1 MITMRNL
8 PWLRFIGRA
17 AALVAVVC
25 LFLVAIELM
34 VVAVQQNAE
43 AQVRAI
49 FQMIHNPFVAL
60 FVGILTTAL
69 VQSSS
74 MTTSIT
80 VALTAAGVLTYAQ
93 AVPVIIGANIGTT
106 LTCFL
111 VTLGHV
117 MRKKEFRRAV
127 SGSALHMLFN
137 LLTAFLLFP
146 LEFFGRVLSGAA
158 HWLAQQ
164 MSGITEGWS
173 FQGLN
178 HWVIHP
184 LAEQLM
190 RWVGGSLL
198 LTLGLAFLLIIAFIR
213 LLSLMFRG
221 FLEQQMFHRVSRL
234 LTGTSWR
241 ALFSGLFLT
250 ILVQSS
256 SLTTSLIVTAV
267 ASNRLPLGRAF
278 WLIMGANIGTTLTAL
293 LASLGHGEAAL
304 TIALTHVLF
313 NLCGIC
319 LLAPWT
325 PIREGIVHMVSR
337 LGRLHVQHRM
347 LGFVA
352 VLLLFFVLPFL
363 LIYTTRS
370 ENEKRLSPVSQQE
383 EQRHPDLLP

>member
-1 MITMRNL
+1 MKDW
-8 PWLRFIGRA
+8 PWLKLIGRTLAFA
-17 AALVAVVC
+17 AAVC
-25 LFLVAIELM
+25 LFLVGIELM
-34 VVAVQQNAE
+34 VVAVQQKGE
-43 AQVRAI
+43 ASVHAI
-49 FQMIHNPFVAL
+49 FQMINNPFVAL
-60 FVGILTTAL
+60 FVGILATAV

-74 MTTSIT
+74 TITSIT
-80 VALTAAGVLTYAQ
+80 VALTAAGALTYAQ

-137 LLTAFLLFP
+137 ILTALVLFP
-146 LEFFGRVLSGAA
+146 LEFFGHVLSGAA

-164 MSGITEGWS
+164 MAGITGGWA

-178 HWVIHP
+178 HWVVHP

-190 RWVGGSLL
+190 QWVGGSLL
-198 LTLGLAFLLIIAFIR
+198 VALGLAFLLMIAFIR
-213 LLSLMFRG
+213 LLSLMFKG
-221 FLEQQMFHRVSRL
+221 FLERQMYHRMSHL
-234 LTGTSWR
+234 LVGTSWR
-241 ALFSGLFLT
+241 ALLSGLFLT

-267 ASNRLPLGRAF
+267 ASNRIPLGRAF
-278 WLIMGANIGTTLTAL
+278 WLIVGANIGTTLTAL

-313 NLCGIC
+313 NLCGMC
-319 LLAPWT
+319 LLAPWK
-325 PIREGIVHMVSR
+325 PIREGIVRMVSR

-347 LGFVA
+347 LGFIA
-352 VLLLFFVLPFL
+352 ILLLFFVLPFL

-370 ENEKRLSPVSQQE
+370 ENGKHLPPVSQQQ
-383 EQRHPDLLP
+383 EQRHPGLLP

>member
-1 MITMRNL
+1 MITMKDL
-8 PWLRFIGRA
+8 PWLKLIGRTA
-17 AALVAVVC
+17 AFIAVVC
-25 LFLVAIELM
+25 LFLVGIELM
-34 VVAVQQNAE
+34 VVAVQQKGE
-43 AQVRAI
+43 ASVRTI

-60 FVGILTTAL
+60 FVGILATAL

-80 VALTAAGVLTYAQ
+80 VALTAAGALTYAQ

-137 LLTAFLLFP
+137 VLTALILFP
-146 LEFFGRVLSGAA
+146 LEFFGHALSGGA
-158 HWLAQQ
+158 HWIARQ
-164 MSGITEGWS
+164 MEGITDSWS
-173 FQGLN
+173 YQGLN

-184 LAEQLM
+184 VAEQLM
-190 RWVGGSLL
+190 RWLGGSLPL
-198 LTLGLAFLLIIAFIR
+198 ALGLAFLLIIAFIR
-213 LLSLMFRG
+213 LLSLMFKG
-221 FLEQQMFHRVSRL
+221 FLERQMYHRMSRL
-234 LTGTSWR
+234 LAGTSWR

-267 ASNRLPLGRAF
+267 ASNRIPLGRAF
-278 WLIMGANIGTTLTAL
+278 WLIVGANIGTTLTAF

-313 NLCGIC
+313 NLWGMC
-319 LLAPWT
+319 LLAPWA
-325 PIREGIVHMVSR
+325 PIREGIVRMVGR

-363 LIYTTRS
+363 LIYTTRQ
-370 ENEKRLSPVSQQE
+370 ENEKPLPHQQ
-383 EQRHPDLLP
+383 EQRHPGLLP